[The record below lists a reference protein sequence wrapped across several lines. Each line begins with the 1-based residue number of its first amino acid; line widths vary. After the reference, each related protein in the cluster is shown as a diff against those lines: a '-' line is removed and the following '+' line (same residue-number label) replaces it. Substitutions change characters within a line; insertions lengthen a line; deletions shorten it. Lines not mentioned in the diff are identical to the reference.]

1 MTELEKLFAEKRTE
15 NGDIAYNTTGD
26 NLLDIL
32 FMTEYYSKHIDE
44 AVRKIGSDD
53 IDKLF
58 AMFIRDPRFGLGKKD
73 LGVAL
78 EVMSDVS
85 WSDMVKA
92 GRFDDFFRRCF
103 LQYVDVEE
111 FTKIVAWVF
120 SEAKHGNELA
130 KKWLP
135 RFNTKN
141 DTLAK
146 TICSYLGISQKTYRK
161 TIKTGTVENKLSSHK
176 VDEINFE
183 QVPSLA
189 LMKYYNR
196 FSKEPRFKEYLDKVK
211 KGTAKLNVATTTI
224 YDIYKNRDKI
234 DATLFFDKLEKI
246 SISCIP
252 ILDTSGSMWDS
263 NDSIGKA
270 VSIAYYL
277 AKCSM
282 YCNNQ
287 VVSFSS
293 KPQLINIAE
302 KSISRG
308 YYNDWSSN
316 RFGNN
321 NKFSRELNSMFTGD
335 CTNTD
340 FGAVIELLG
349 KLNEFPDYF
358 VVLSDME
365 FDYGSSMKKD
375 QVMKLFK
382 DKGIKTK
389 IVWWNFNSRNTTAP
403 EMDNCGNIY
412 MSGYSPMLLKYLQAG
427 FDGKQFLY
435 KLLDEY
441 KKNIEK

>member
-1 MTELEKLFAEKRTE
+1 
-15 NGDIAYNTTGD
+15 
-26 NLLDIL
+26 
-32 FMTEYYSKHIDE
+32 
-44 AVRKIGSDD
+44 
-53 IDKLF
+53 
-58 AMFIRDPRFGLGKKD
+58 
-73 LGVAL
+73 
-78 EVMSDVS
+78 
-85 WSDMVKA
+85 
-92 GRFDDFFRRCF
+92 
-103 LQYVDVEE
+103 
-111 FTKIVAWVF
+111 
-120 SEAKHGNELA
+120 
-130 KKWLP
+130 
-135 RFNTKN
+135 
-141 DTLAK
+141 
-146 TICSYLGISQKTYRK
+146 
-161 TIKTGTVENKLSSHK
+161 
-176 VDEINFE
+176 
-183 QVPSLA
+183 
-189 LMKYYNR
+189 
-196 FSKEPRFKEYLDKVK
+196 
-211 KGTAKLNVATTTI
+211 
-224 YDIYKNRDKI
+224 
-234 DATLFFDKLEKI
+234 
-246 SISCIP
+246 
-252 ILDTSGSMWDS
+252 
-263 NDSIGKA
+263 
-270 VSIAYYL
+270 
-277 AKCSM
+277 M

-287 VVSFSS
+287 VVYFSS